1 MRFSTVMAVL
11 LIGAVLY
18 VIMAV
23 LRAVAIGRMEGMQDE
38 ALEYRRKA
46 VRGAV
51 LGAVVLLGAL
61 LANWW

>member
-18 VIMAV
+18 VVMAV
-23 LRAVAIGRMEGMQDE
+23 IRAVAIGRMEDMQDE
-38 ALEYRRKA
+38 ALEYLRKA

-51 LGAVVLLGAL
+51 FGAVVLLGAL

>member
-1 MRFSTVMAVL
+1 MRFSAVMAVL

-23 LRAVAIGRMEGMQDE
+23 IRAVAIGRMEGMQDE

-51 LGAVVLLGAL
+51 FGAVVLLGAL

>member
-1 MRFSTVMAVL
+1 MRLSTMMAVL

-18 VIMAV
+18 VVMAV
-23 LRAVAIGRMEGMQDE
+23 LRAVAIGKMEGMQDE

-51 LGAVVLLGAL
+51 FAGVVALGAGRTR
-61 LANWW
+61 WF